1 MSAFEETQEIRST
14 IKEIKER
21 IMKVTKK
28 TEDRIKTGLPKFQKV
43 LGIAKDRDL
52 NESDTVS
59 IITDILAEIFGYDK
73 YLEVT
78 SELAIRGTYCDIAI
92 KLGDKF
98 QYIIECKAIG
108 TELKENHLRQAIGY
122 GANKGIQWVVLT
134 NGIDWQVYRMR
145 FEQPIAWDLVARF
158 DLSTISIRNERDM
171 EKMLI
176 LTKEGVEKGAREE
189 LFEKTQCVNR
199 FIAAALILSDS
210 VVSSLKR
217 EFKKLSEGINVEEA
231 EIVALLR
238 DGVLRRDLLEGE
250 ESELAFAKVAKHF
263 KQAAKKSP
271 AKKVVTTKPVEPTA
285 PALSITEQIL
295 AEEAAKTVVAEPE
308 PQA

>member
-1 MSAFEETQEIRST
+1 
-14 IKEIKER
+14 
-21 IMKVTKK
+21 MKVTKK
-28 TEDRIKTGLPKFQKV
+28 TEDRIKAGLPKFQKV

-78 SELAIRGTYCDIAI
+78 SELAIRGTYCDIAV

-98 QYIIECKAIG
+98 QYLIECKAIG

-122 GANKGIQWVVLT
+122 GSNKGIQWVVLT
-134 NGIDWQVYRMR
+134 NGVDWQVYRLR

-171 EKMLI
+171 EKLLI

-199 FIAAALILSDS
+199 FMAAALILSDS
-210 VVSSLKR
+210 VVSSLRR
-217 EFKKLSEGINVEEA
+217 EFKKLSDGINVEEA

-263 KQAAKKSP
+263 KQAAKKTP
-271 AKKVVTTKPVEPTA
+271 AKKVVTTQPVEPAA
-285 PALSITEQIL
+285 PTLSITEQIL
-295 AEEAAKTVVAEPE
+295 AEEAAKTVVAEAE

>member
-1 MSAFEETQEIRST
+1 MSAFEKTQEIRST
-14 IKEIKER
+14 IKEIKEC

-28 TEDRIKTGLPKFQKV
+28 TEDRIKAALPKFQKV

-78 SELAIRGTYCDIAI
+78 SELAIRGTYCDIAV

-98 QYIIECKAIG
+98 QYLIECKAIG

-122 GANKGIQWVVLT
+122 GSNKGIQWVVLT
-134 NGIDWQVYRMR
+134 NGIDWQVYRLR

-171 EKMLI
+171 EKLLI

-199 FIAAALILSDS
+199 FMAAALILSDS
-210 VVSSLKR
+210 VVSSLRR
-217 EFKKLSEGINVEEA
+217 EFKKLSDGINVEEA

-263 KQAAKKSP
+263 KQAAKKAP
-271 AKKVVTTKPVEPTA
+271 AKKVVTTQPVEPTA

-295 AEEAAKTVVAEPE
+295 AEEDAKTVVAEPE